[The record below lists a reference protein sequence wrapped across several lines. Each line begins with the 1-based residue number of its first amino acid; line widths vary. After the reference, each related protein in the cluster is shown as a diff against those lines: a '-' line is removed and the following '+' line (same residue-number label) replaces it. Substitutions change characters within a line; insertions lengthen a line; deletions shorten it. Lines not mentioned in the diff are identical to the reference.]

1 MDKIDLGEFV
11 FLMRPELERM
21 AELAICKQGAV
32 EPILKSDYHEIAI
45 EHEPDSKS
53 RIGVASVVDLEIQ
66 ELLLKFVYERW
77 PFISVLVEE
86 NTDMKAKFRA
96 SSPYC
101 LLIDPIDGSK
111 NYLAG
116 GSEFCHIVSLM
127 RGKTMLVS
135 MVYSHSKKQLFITT
149 AGRGVQVFS
158 HESSPE
164 PAVLRSRDGNIFLC
178 HVSRIALELKHDLRG
193 LGYDVRPSSQNATD
207 ILSMLDGG
215 TVGFISLTPVIYD
228 VWSPAMIIQE
238 AGGWLSDWVGAPL
251 QFGMR
256 TRLPHVLVTTSEGV
270 AGRTL
275 PVLKKYVPR
284 SNP

>member
-101 LLIDPIDGSK
+101 LLI
-111 NYLAG
+111 
-116 GSEFCHIVSLM
+116 
-127 RGKTMLVS
+127 
-135 MVYSHSKKQLFITT
+135 
-149 AGRGVQVFS
+149 
-158 HESSPE
+158 
-164 PAVLRSRDGNIFLC
+164 
-178 HVSRIALELKHDLRG
+178 
-193 LGYDVRPSSQNATD
+193 
-207 ILSMLDGG
+207 
-215 TVGFISLTPVIYD
+215 
-228 VWSPAMIIQE
+228 
-238 AGGWLSDWVGAPL
+238 
-251 QFGMR
+251 
-256 TRLPHVLVTTSEGV
+256 
-270 AGRTL
+270 
-275 PVLKKYVPR
+275 
-284 SNP
+284 